1 MRVARLAEDH
11 CSAQARAFS
20 PICRAWPG
28 SFSTE
33 QTAAAKSSSDSSTTQ
48 APLPEV
54 STERVPRQA
63 VDTTGRD
70 CAMASS
76 STSPWVSVR
85 EANTNASAAA

>member
-1 MRVARLAEDH
+1 L
-11 CSAQARAFS
+11 
-20 PICRAWPG
+20 
-28 SFSTE
+28 STA
-33 QTAAAKSSSDSSTTQ
+33 QTAAAKSSSTSSTTQ

-63 VDTTGRD
+63 VETTARD

-85 EANTNASAAA
+85 EAKTNASAAA